1 MAESKPTKLQMAKE
15 IQYLIAAAQD
25 MSAVM
30 DLDPVIKTD
39 YLIDLKNKTVT
50 ATHLQ
55 NVVSNLQADI
65 KRDASMIEP
74 EDKFQPG
81 THAVLC
87 NLNIK
92 VPRPSVKKEVVE
104 DEGDDVMPTP
114 SPPMEEEVKKK
125 EKKASTPKKLPG
137 TTFVGRLICDDPD
150 ATFEQLKA
158 RMDSEGYT
166 LSDSS
171 IKTVMAD
178 IGKVVRYLIETGNM
192 S

>member
-1 MAESKPTKLQMAKE
+1 MAESKPTKIQMAKE
-15 IQYLIAAAQD
+15 VEKLINAAGD

-30 DLDPVIKTD
+30 DLDPPIKID
-39 YLIDLKNKTVT
+39 YLFDLKNKTVT
-50 ATHLQ
+50 VSHLNQ
-55 NVVSNLQADI
+55 VISSLQTDI
-65 KRDASMIEP
+65 KKNASMIEP
-74 EDKFQPG
+74 GDKFHKR
-81 THAVLC
+81 THEVLAD
-87 NLNIK
+87 LNVK
-92 VPRPSVKKEVVE
+92 VPRLSAE
-104 DEGDDVMPTP
+104 DLECDIMPTP

-137 TTFVGRLICDDPD
+137 TTFVGRLICDDPN

-178 IGKVVRYLIETGNM
+178 IGKVVRYLIETGKM

>member
-15 IQYLIAAAQD
+15 VQHLIAAAQD

-39 YLIDLKNKTVT
+39 YLIDLKNKKVT

-55 NVVSNLQADI
+55 NVVANLQADI
-65 KRDASMIEP
+65 KRDAKMIEP
-74 EDKFQPG
+74 QDKFQKG
-81 THAVLC
+81 THEVLAD
-87 NLNIK
+87 LKVK
-92 VPRPSVKKEVVE
+92 VPRETVEEQVE
-104 DEGDDVMPTP
+104 DEDDVMPTP

-125 EKKASTPKKLPG
+125 EKKTSTPKKLPG
-137 TTFVGRLICDDPD
+137 TTFVGRLICDDPN

-178 IGKVVRYLIETGNM
+178 IGKVVRYLIETGKM